1 VTVTVVNQP
10 EPEKQQLSLP
20 ALALAFLK
28 IGAIGF
34 GGGMAIIALMEHE
47 LVRKRRVIEAE
58 EFLHGVGLGQIL
70 GPFAVN
76 TALFAGYRLYG
87 TLGGL
92 IAACAFMAP
101 SLVLVLIL
109 SWLYFSYHA
118 IPALQGAVA
127 GLGPVV
133 IALILSAAWS
143 MGRKAFRSWIAAL
156 LCAAATVA
164 GLYRINPVY
173 VLVGAGILG
182 LTLGTRVGGVDHR
195 PPVPAE
201 PKADRVTRERG
212 TGAFLWPLSLPATAV
227 GVSLMKLFVTF
238 LTIGMVFFGGGF
250 VLVPV
255 LHQTLVEK
263 LGWLSPQEFIDGVAI
278 SNLTPGPISVL
289 ATFAGY
295 RLRGIAGAL
304 VATSALYLPAV
315 ILMLVLCHEYERL
328 KDRRE
333 LQAFLTGVIPAVI
346 GLVLSTAI
354 LLASGMLHSWR
365 AFAFAGLALLVLIRW
380 RVHPA
385 FVLAVGA
392 VAGAAAIL
400 P

>member
-1 VTVTVVNQP
+1 
-10 EPEKQQLSLP
+10 
-20 ALALAFLK
+20 
-28 IGAIGF
+28 
-34 GGGMAIIALMEHE
+34 MAIIALMEHE
-47 LVRKRRVIEAE
+47 LVRKRRVIEPD

-76 TALFAGYRLYG
+76 TALFIGYRLYG

-92 IAACAFMAP
+92 IAAGAFMAP
-101 SLVLVLIL
+101 SLVLVLFL

-143 MGRKAFRSWIAAL
+143 MGRKAFRSWIAVL
-156 LCAAATVA
+156 LCAAATIA
-164 GLYRINPVY
+164 GLYKVNPVY
-173 VLVGAGILG
+173 VLVVAGFLG
-182 LTLGTRVGGVDHR
+182 LTLGTRIGGGDRLASV
-195 PPVPAE
+195 PVE
-201 PKADRVTRERG
+201 HEADNVQKDLG
-212 TGAFLWPLSLPATAV
+212 TGAFLWPVSFPMTAA
-227 GVSLMKLFVTF
+227 GVSLTKLFATF
-238 LTIGMVFFGGGF
+238 LTIGLVFFGGGF
-250 VLVPV
+250 VLIPV

-295 RLRGIAGAL
+295 RVRGIVGAL
-304 VATSALYLPAV
+304 VATGALYLPAV
-315 ILMLVLCHEYERL
+315 VLMLVLSHQYERL

-333 LQAFLTGVIPAVI
+333 TQAFLAGVVPAVI

-354 LLASGMLHSWR
+354 LLASGTLHSWR
-365 AFAFAGLALLVLIRW
+365 AFVFAGLALLVLIRW
-380 RVHPA
+380 KVHPA
-385 FVLAVGA
+385 FVLAVSA
-392 VAGAAAIL
+392 VAGSAAIL

>member
-1 VTVTVVNQP
+1 VTGVSQP
-10 EPEKQQLSLP
+10 EPERQQLSLA
-20 ALALAFLK
+20 ALALTFLR
-28 IGAIGF
+28 IGTIGF

-47 LVRKRRVIEAE
+47 LVKKRRVIDAE

-76 TALFAGYRLYG
+76 TALFTGYRLYG

-143 MGRKAFRSWIAAL
+143 MGRKAFQSWIAAL
-156 LCAAATVA
+156 LCSVATVA

-182 LTLGTRVGGVDHR
+182 LTLGTRIGGEDRR
-195 PPVPAE
+195 PSTPAE
-201 PKADRVTRERG
+201 SEADRVTKKCG
-212 TGAFLWPLSLPATAV
+212 TGAFLWPLSLPATAA
-227 GVSLMKLFVTF
+227 GASLVKLGVTF
-238 LTIGMVFFGGGF
+238 LTIGLVFFGGGF

-295 RLRGIAGAL
+295 RLRGIVGAL
-304 VATSALYLPAV
+304 VATVALYLPAAV
-315 ILMLVLCHEYERL
+315 LMLVLCHQYERL
-328 KDRRE
+328 KDRKE
-333 LQAFLTGVIPAVI
+333 TQAFLAGVIPAVI

-354 LLASGMLHSWR
+354 LLAYGTLHSWR

-380 RVHPA
+380 KVHPA
-385 FVLAVGA
+385 LVLAVGA
-392 VAGAAAIL
+392 VAGTAAIL

>member
-1 VTVTVVNQP
+1 MIGVRQP
-10 EPEKQQLSLP
+10 EPEKQPLSLP

-28 IGAIGF
+28 IGTIGF

-47 LVRKRRVIEAE
+47 LVRKRRVIEPN
-58 EFLHGVGLGQIL
+58 EFLHGVGLGQML

-92 IAACAFMAP
+92 TAAIAFMTP

-118 IPALQGAVA
+118 IPALKGAVA

-143 MGRKAFRSWIAAL
+143 MGRKAFRSWIALL
-156 LCAAATVA
+156 LCAAAAVA
-164 GLYRINPVY
+164 GLYKVNPVY
-173 VLVGAGILG
+173 VLVVAGFLG
-182 LTLGTRVGGVDHR
+182 LMLGTRISGEDR
-195 PPVPAE
+195 LTSVPAKHE
-201 PKADRVTRERG
+201 ADKVQKDLG
-212 TGAFLWPLSLPATAV
+212 TDAFLWPASFPVAAGASLA
-227 GVSLMKLFVTF
+227 KLFTTF
-238 LTIGMVFFGGGF
+238 LKIGLVFFGGGF
-250 VLVPV
+250 VLIPV
-255 LHQTLVEK
+255 LHQTLVET
-263 LGWLSPQEFIDGVAI
+263 LRWLSPQEFIDGVAI

-295 RLRGIAGAL
+295 RLRGVVGAL
-304 VATSALYLPAV
+304 VATAALYLPAAV
-315 ILMLVLCHEYERL
+315 LMLVLSHQYERL
-328 KDRRE
+328 KDRKE
-333 LQAFLTGVIPAVI
+333 TQLFLAGIVPAVI
-346 GLVLSTAI
+346 GLVLSTAT
-354 LLASGMLHSWR
+354 LLASATLHSWR
-365 AFAFAGLALLVLIRW
+365 AFVFAGLALLVLIRW

>member
-1 VTVTVVNQP
+1 MTGVSQP

-20 ALALAFLK
+20 ALALTFLK
-28 IGAIGF
+28 IGIIGF

-76 TALFAGYRLYG
+76 TALFTGYRLYG

-143 MGRKAFRSWIAAL
+143 MGRKAFQSWIAAL

-173 VLVGAGILG
+173 VLVVAGILA
-182 LTLGTRVGGVDHR
+182 LMLGTRVGGMGR
-195 PPVPAE
+195 RSPVPVE
-201 PKADRVTRERG
+201 PKADRATKDLGV
-212 TGAFLWPLSLPATAV
+212 GAFLWPVSLPATAA
-227 GVSLMKLFVTF
+227 GVSLMKLSGTF
-238 LTIGMVFFGGGF
+238 FTIGLVFFGGGF

-263 LGWLSPQEFIDGVAI
+263 LSWLSPQEFIDGVAI

-304 VATSALYLPAV
+304 VATGALYLPAV
-315 ILMLVLCHEYERL
+315 VLMLVLCHQYERL

-333 LQAFLTGVIPAVI
+333 TQAFLAGIIPAVI

-354 LLASGMLHSWR
+354 LLASGTLHSWR
-365 AFAFAGLALLVLIRW
+365 AFAFAGLALIVLIRW
-380 RVHPA
+380 KVHPV
-385 FVLAVGA
+385 FVLAIGA
-392 VAGAAAIL
+392 VAGTAGIL

>member
-1 VTVTVVNQP
+1 MTGVNQP
-10 EPEKQQLSLP
+10 ESERQQLSLA
-20 ALALAFLK
+20 ALALTFLK
-28 IGAIGF
+28 IGTIGF

-47 LVRKRRVIEAE
+47 LVKTRQVIGEE

-76 TALFAGYRLYG
+76 TALFTGYRLYG

-143 MGRKAFRSWIAAL
+143 MGRKAFQSWIGVL
-156 LCAAATVA
+156 LCAGATVA
-164 GLYRINPVY
+164 GLYRINPFY
-173 VLVGAGILG
+173 VLIVAGTVG
-182 LTLGTRVGGVDHR
+182 LTLGTRVGGVDPR

-201 PKADRVTRERG
+201 PKADRVTKDLG
-212 TGAFLWPLSLPATAV
+212 TGAFLWPASFPATAV
-227 GVSLMKLFVTF
+227 GVSLVKLCVTF
-238 LTIGMVFFGGGF
+238 LKIGLVFFGGGF

-255 LHQTLVEK
+255 LHHTLVRN

-295 RLRGIAGAL
+295 RLRGITGAL
-304 VATSALYLPAV
+304 VATGALYLPAV
-315 ILMLVLCHEYERL
+315 ILMLMLCHQYERL

-333 LQAFLTGVIPAVI
+333 TQAFLAGIIPAVI

-354 LLASGMLHSWR
+354 LLGSGTLHSWR
-365 AFAFAGLALLVLIRW
+365 AFVFAGLALLVLIRW

-385 FVLAVGA
+385 VVLALGA
-392 VAGAAAIL
+392 IAGTAAIL

>member
-1 VTVTVVNQP
+1 MTDVSQP
-10 EPEKQQLSLP
+10 KHERQQLSLP

-28 IGAIGF
+28 IGTIGF

-47 LVRKRRVIEAE
+47 LVRKRRVIEPE

-76 TALFAGYRLYG
+76 TALFTGYRLYG

-92 IAACAFMAP
+92 VSACAFMAP

-109 SWLYFSYHA
+109 SWLYFSYHT

-143 MGRKAFRSWIAAL
+143 MGRKSILSWITAL
-156 LCAAATVA
+156 LFAAATIA
-164 GLYRINPVY
+164 GLYRINPIY

-182 LTLGTRVGGVDHR
+182 LTLGTRIGGVNH
-195 PPVPAE
+195 PLPVPAE
-201 PKADRVTRERG
+201 PKDRSRKESG
-212 TGAFLWPLSLPATAV
+212 SSWFLWPLSLPVTA
-227 GVSLMKLFVTF
+227 GGASLVKLCITF
-238 LTIGMVFFGGGF
+238 LTIGLVFFGGGF
-250 VLVPV
+250 VLVPI

-295 RLRGIAGAL
+295 RLRGIVGAL
-304 VATSALYLPAV
+304 VATGALYLPAV
-315 ILMLVLCHEYERL
+315 VLMLVLCHQYERL
-328 KDRRE
+328 KDRKE
-333 LQAFLTGVIPAVI
+333 TQAFLAGIIPAVI

-354 LLASGMLHSWR
+354 VLASGTLHSWR

-380 RVHPA
+380 KVHPA

>member
-1 VTVTVVNQP
+1 MTGLNQP
-10 EPEKQQLSLP
+10 KLERQELSLA
-20 ALALAFLK
+20 ALALTFLK
-28 IGAIGF
+28 IGTIGF

-47 LVRKRRVIEAE
+47 LIRKRRVIEPD

-76 TALFAGYRLYG
+76 TALFTGYRLYG
-87 TLGGL
+87 TVGGL
-92 IAACAFMAP
+92 TAACAFMAP

-143 MGRKAFRSWIAAL
+143 MGRKAFRSWIAVL
-156 LCAAATVA
+156 LCAAATIA
-164 GLYRINPVY
+164 GLYKVNPVY
-173 VLVGAGILG
+173 VLVVAGFLG
-182 LTLGTRVGGVDHR
+182 LMLGTRIGGGDRLVSVSVEH
-195 PPVPAE
+195 E
-201 PKADRVTRERG
+201 ADSVQRDSG
-212 TGAFLWPLSLPATAV
+212 TGAFLWPVSFPMTAA
-227 GVSLMKLFVTF
+227 GVSLTKLSATF
-238 LTIGMVFFGGGF
+238 LTIGLVFFGGGF
-250 VLVPV
+250 VLIPV

-295 RLRGIAGAL
+295 RVRGIVGAL
-304 VATSALYLPAV
+304 VATGALYLPAV
-315 ILMLVLCHEYERL
+315 VLMLVLSHQYERL

-333 LQAFLTGVIPAVI
+333 TQAFLAGVVPAVI

-354 LLASGMLHSWR
+354 LLASGTLHSWR
-365 AFAFAGLALLVLIRW
+365 AFVFAGLALLVLIRW
-380 RVHPA
+380 KVHPA
-385 FVLAVGA
+385 FVLAVSA
-392 VAGAAAIL
+392 VAGSAAIL

>member
-1 VTVTVVNQP
+1 M
-10 EPEKQQLSLP
+10 
-20 ALALAFLK
+20 
-28 IGAIGF
+28 GF

-47 LVRKRRVIEAE
+47 LVRKRRVIEPE
-58 EFLHGVGLGQIL
+58 EFLRGVGLGQIL

-76 TALFAGYRLYG
+76 TALFTGYRLYG

-109 SWLYFSYHA
+109 SWLYFSYHT

-143 MGRKAFRSWIAAL
+143 MGRKAFQSWIAAL

-173 VLVGAGILG
+173 VLVGAGIVG
-182 LTLGTRVGGVDHR
+182 LTLGTRVGGVDRR
-195 PPVPAE
+195 PPPPAE
-201 PKADRVTRERG
+201 PEADRVTKEWDA
-212 TGAFLWPLSLPATAV
+212 GAFLWPVSLTATAAS
-227 GVSLMKLFVTF
+227 VSLVKLYVTF
-238 LTIGMVFFGGGF
+238 FTIGLVFFGGGF
-250 VLVPV
+250 ALVPV

-263 LGWLSPQEFIDGVAI
+263 LGWLSPQEFIDGIAI

-304 VATSALYLPAV
+304 VATGALYLPAV
-315 ILMLVLCHEYERL
+315 VLMLVLCHQYERL

-333 LQAFLTGVIPAVI
+333 VQAFLAGVIPAVI

-354 LLASGMLHSWR
+354 LLASGTLHSWR
-365 AFAFAGLALLVLIRW
+365 AFVFAGLALLVLIRW

-385 FVLAVGA
+385 FVLALGA
-392 VAGAAAIL
+392 AAGTAAIL

>member
-1 VTVTVVNQP
+1 MTNVSQP
-10 EPEKQQLSLP
+10 EPERHQLSLP
-20 ALALAFLK
+20 ALALTFLK
-28 IGAIGF
+28 IGTIGF

-47 LVRKRRVIEAE
+47 LVRKRRVIGAE

-76 TALFAGYRLYG
+76 TALFTGYRLYG

-92 IAACAFMAP
+92 IAASAFMAP
-101 SLVLVLIL
+101 SLALVIIL

-118 IPALQGAVA
+118 IPALQGAVQVSA
-127 GLGPVV
+127 QYNSAHIECSLVDGKESLP
-133 IALILSAAWS
+133 IMDCSAAVC
-143 MGRKAFRSWIAAL
+143 G
-156 LCAAATVA
+156 ATVV
-164 GLYRINPVY
+164 GLYKINPVY
-173 VLVGAGILG
+173 VVVGAGTLG
-182 LTLGTRVGGVDHR
+182 LTLGTRIGGINRR
-195 PPVPAE
+195 PPAPAGPE
-201 PKADRVTRERG
+201 ADRVTKEWG
-212 TGAFLWPLSLPATAV
+212 AGAFLWPVPLPATAASA
-227 GVSLMKLFVTF
+227 SLVKLCVTF
-238 LTIGMVFFGGGF
+238 LTMGLVFFGGGF

-304 VATSALYLPAV
+304 VATGALYLPAV
-315 ILMLVLCHEYERL
+315 ILMLVLCHQYERL
-328 KDRRE
+328 KDRKE
-333 LQAFLTGVIPAVI
+333 TQAFLAGVIPAVI

-354 LLASGMLHSWR
+354 VLASGTLHSWR

-380 RVHPA
+380 KVHPA

-392 VAGAAAIL
+392 AAGTAAIL

>member
-1 VTVTVVNQP
+1 MTVTGVSQP
-10 EPEKQQLSLP
+10 EPERQQLSLP

-28 IGAIGF
+28 IGTIGF

-47 LVRKRRVIEAE
+47 LVRKRRIIEAE

-76 TALFAGYRLYG
+76 AALFTGYRLYG

-92 IAACAFMAP
+92 ISACAFMAP

-143 MGRKAFRSWIAAL
+143 MGRKAIQSWIAAL
-156 LCAAATVA
+156 LFVAATVA

-182 LTLGTRVGGVDHR
+182 LTLGTRIGGVNHSL
-195 PPVPAE
+195 PVPAE
-201 PKADRVTRERG
+201 PKDRVKKQSG
-212 TGAFLWPLSLPATAV
+212 AGAFLWPLSLPATA
-227 GVSLMKLFVTF
+227 GSASLVHLWFTF
-238 LTIGMVFFGGGF
+238 FTIGLVFFGGGF

-255 LHQTLVEK
+255 LHQTLVVK
-263 LGWLSPQEFIDGVAI
+263 LGWLSSQEFIDGVAI

-295 RLRGIAGAL
+295 RLMGVEGAL
-304 VATSALYLPAV
+304 VATVALYLPAV

-328 KDRRE
+328 KDRKE
-333 LQAFLTGVIPAVI
+333 MQAFLAGVIPAVI
-346 GLVLSTAI
+346 GLVLSTAM
-354 LLASGMLHSWR
+354 LLASETLHSWR
-365 AFAFAGLALLVLIRW
+365 AFVFAGLALLVLIRW
-380 RVHPA
+380 KVHPA
-385 FVLAVGA
+385 IVLAVGA
-392 VAGAAAIL
+392 AAGTAAIL

>member
-1 VTVTVVNQP
+1 MTGVSQP
-10 EPEKQQLSLP
+10 ESERQQLSLV
-20 ALALAFLK
+20 ALALTFLK
-28 IGAIGF
+28 IGIIGF
-34 GGGMAIIALMEHE
+34 GGGMAIIALMERE
-47 LVRKRRVIEAE
+47 LVKKRRVIGEE
-58 EFLHGVGLGQIL
+58 EFLHGVGLSQIL

-76 TALFAGYRLYG
+76 TALFTGYRLYG

-92 IAACAFMAP
+92 ISASAFMAP
-101 SLVLVLIL
+101 SLVMVIVL

-156 LCAAATVA
+156 LCAGATVA

-173 VLVGAGILG
+173 VLVVAGTLG
-182 LTLGTRVGGVDHR
+182 LTLGTRIGGVDPR

-201 PKADRVTRERG
+201 PEADRVTKDL
-212 TGAFLWPLSLPATAV
+212 GAGALLWPVSLPVTAA
-227 GVSLMKLFVTF
+227 GVSLVKLCVTF
-238 LTIGMVFFGGGF
+238 LTIGLVFFGGGF

-255 LHQTLVEK
+255 LHHTLVRN

-295 RLRGIAGAL
+295 RLRGITGAL
-304 VATSALYLPAV
+304 VATGALYLPAV
-315 ILMLVLCHEYERL
+315 VLMLVLCHQYERL
-328 KDRRE
+328 KDRKE
-333 LQAFLTGVIPAVI
+333 THAFLAGVIPAVI

-354 LLASGMLHSWR
+354 LLASGTLHSWR
-365 AFAFAGLALLVLIRW
+365 AFVFAGLALLVLIRW
-380 RVHPA
+380 KVHPA

-392 VAGAAAIL
+392 VAGSAAIL

>member
-1 VTVTVVNQP
+1 VVRRPKPARQP
-10 EPEKQQLSLP
+10 LSLP
-20 ALALAFLK
+20 DLALAFLK
-28 IGAIGF
+28 IGTIGF

-47 LVRKRRVIEAE
+47 LVRKRRVIEQE

-76 TALFAGYRLYG
+76 TALFTGYRLYG
-87 TLGGL
+87 PLGGL
-92 IAACAFMAP
+92 ISACAFMAP

-118 IPALQGAVA
+118 VPALQGAVA

-164 GLYRINPVY
+164 GLCKINPVY
-173 VLVGAGILG
+173 VLVTAGILG
-182 LTLGTRVGGVDHR
+182 LTLGTRVSGVNHSAPVSAAPPADLEKKDVGG
-195 PPVPAE
+195 
-201 PKADRVTRERG
+201 
-212 TGAFLWPLSLPATAV
+212 GAFLSFLSLPGTAGGASLVQIGATFFTL
-227 GVSLMKLFVTF
+227 GL
-238 LTIGMVFFGGGF
+238 VFFGGGF
-250 VLVPV
+250 VLVPL
-255 LHQTLVEK
+255 LHQRLVER

-295 RLRGIAGAL
+295 RVRGIAGAL
-304 VATSALYLPAV
+304 VATGALYLPAV
-315 ILMLVLCHEYERL
+315 VLMLVLSREYDRL
-328 KDRRE
+328 KERRE
-333 LQAFLTGVIPAVI
+333 VQAFLAGVVPAVI
-346 GLVLSTAI
+346 GLMLSTAI
-354 LLASGMLHSWR
+354 LLGSGTLLSWR
-365 AFAFAGLALLVLIRW
+365 AYALAGLALVLLIRW
-380 RVHPA
+380 RLHPV
-385 FVLAVGA
+385 FVLALGA
-392 VAGAAAIL
+392 AAGAAAIA

>member
-1 VTVTVVNQP
+1 
-10 EPEKQQLSLP
+10 
-20 ALALAFLK
+20 
-28 IGAIGF
+28 
-34 GGGMAIIALMEHE
+34 MAIIALMERD
-47 LVRKRRVIEAE
+47 LVRRRGVIKAE

-76 TALFAGYRLYG
+76 TALFIGYRLYG
-87 TLGGL
+87 VLGGL
-92 IAACAFMAP
+92 ISACAFMAP

-143 MGRKAFRSWIAAL
+143 MGRKALPSWIAAL

-164 GLYRINPVY
+164 GLYKINPVY
-173 VLVGAGILG
+173 VLAAAGILG
-182 LTLGTRVGGVDHR
+182 LTLGPRVSGVNR
-195 PPVPAE
+195 SLPVPE
-201 PKADRVTRERG
+201 ELETDRGKKQVG
-212 TGAFLWPLSLPATAV
+212 AGAFYWPLSLAGIA
-227 GVSLMKLFVTF
+227 GGASLWQLSVTF
-238 LTIGMVFFGGGF
+238 FTMGLVFLGGGF
-250 VLVPV
+250 ALVPV

-304 VATSALYLPAV
+304 AATGALYLPAV
-315 ILMLVLCHEYERL
+315 ILMLVLCHEYEGL
-328 KDRRE
+328 KDRKE
-333 LQAFLTGVIPAVI
+333 TQAFLAGVIPAVI

-354 LLASGMLHSWR
+354 LLGSGTLNSWR
-365 AFAFAGLALLVLIRW
+365 AFAFAGFALLILIRW
-380 RVHPA
+380 KVHPVL
-385 FVLAVGA
+385 VLAIGA
-392 VAGAAAIL
+392 AAGAAGVL